1 MWLNVILYA
10 VIMAGWKVYQQE
22 LFVYNEDAV
31 HFTPIGISLLIWALS
46 LVVIDVLVSKETVRR
61 IDMHALSKAEL
72 NEMAKPLSLRSMLK
86 KMAEQPIFNLLETT
100 KARRFLYEPFVY
112 GGPSQ
117 T

>member
-1 MWLNVILYA
+1 MHSVLSRLSNNQLCLWSQIRVSVMWLNVILYA

-86 KMAEQPIFNLLETT
+86 KMTD
-100 KARRFLYEPFVY
+100 
-112 GGPSQ
+112 
-117 T
+117 